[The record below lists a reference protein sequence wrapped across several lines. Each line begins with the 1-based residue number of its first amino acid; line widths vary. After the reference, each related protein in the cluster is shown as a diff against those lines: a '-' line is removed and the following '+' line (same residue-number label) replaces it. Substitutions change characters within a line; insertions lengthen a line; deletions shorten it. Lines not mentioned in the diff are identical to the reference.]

1 MYQWVRL
8 SFGDKPAPDLA
19 INAINLLAD
28 RAQHGSPAA
37 AKILKDHTYV
47 DDIAGSDT
55 SLEKVIEVTNGIDAI
70 LCKGKFAIKAWHSNS
85 SEIDQDPS
93 KNPVSLLGHQWDKK
107 ADSIA
112 LKRETV
118 NAELS
123 YCTKR
128 KALGLVSQLWDP
140 LGLMAP
146 VSIQF
151 RIDLQSLWAAWLS
164 VG

>member
-8 SFGDKPAPDLA
+8 SFGDKLAPDLA

-55 SLEKVIEVTNGIDAI
+55 SLEKVIEGTNGIDEI
-70 LCKGKFAIKAWHSNS
+70 LCNGTFAIKAWHSNS

-93 KNPVSLLGHQWDKK
+93 ENPVSLLGHQWDKK

-118 NAELS
+118 NADLMQLL
-123 YCTKR
+123 YQTKGPWPGVP
-128 KALGLVSQLWDP
+128 AVG
-140 LGLMAP
+140 P
-146 VSIQF
+146 V
-151 RIDLQSLWAAWLS
+151 RIDGTSFNPIHNRSPESLGSWLS
-164 VG
+164 V